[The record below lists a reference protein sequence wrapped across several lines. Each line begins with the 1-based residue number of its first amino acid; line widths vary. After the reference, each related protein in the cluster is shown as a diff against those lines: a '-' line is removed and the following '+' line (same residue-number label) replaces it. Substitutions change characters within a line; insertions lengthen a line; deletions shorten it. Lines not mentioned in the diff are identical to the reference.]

1 MMIKNPLLL
10 DDLRPVWLKYAA
22 DLIAG
27 EYDDELEE
35 DAASEEKEDMT
46 ESAD

>member
-10 DDLRPVWLKYAA
+10 DDLRPMWLKYAA

-35 DAASEEKEDMT
+35 DTTSEEKEDIK

>member
-10 DDLRPVWLKYAA
+10 DDVRPTWLKYAA

-35 DAASEEKEDMT
+35 ESASEEEKNSKD
-46 ESAD
+46 SAD